1 MYSRRISAVKST
13 STGGEKLS
21 WTSVCFCRC
30 SNVVRIGR
38 PPAHAVRRHGNIE
51 LDPLLGTF
59 PEIAFV
65 EHDGADRASRRS
77 ARGKSKCLLA
87 FRR

>member
-1 MYSRRISAVKST
+1 MDERVFLSLLKRRPN
-13 STGGEKLS
+13 
-21 WTSVCFCRC
+21 WP
-30 SNVVRIGR
+30 

-51 LDPLLGTF
+51 LDPLLGNF

-77 ARGKSKCLLA
+77 ARGKSKCLLP